1 MYSPK
6 ISEDLIPIIYIKA
19 KEKKMPMT
27 KLVNDILRENLKG
40 TSDSMNSN
48 TDSQMVPKF
57 KTAV

>member
-27 KLVNDILRENLKG
+27 KIVDELLRDGLKDNDKVMESK
-40 TSDSMNSN
+40 
-48 TDSQMVPKF
+48 TDYEKV
-57 KTAV
+57 